1 MSLNVGDTDPN
12 LITTLPET
20 PSSKAEAAVAAQVS
34 AEIPIQP
41 KAEMAKSEA
50 WTTLLTIVG
59 VITSGLSLP
68 TVAGKF
74 FTLASVLITG
84 SVYAYY
90 RTSLPSE
97 HPGWKTRAF
106 LSAALTIV
114 GSIALTLSQADL
126 PFLPKGVTADAS
138 LIAAAI
144 SAAGYSV
151 YRYRVKAVAKK

>member
-1 MSLNVGDTDPN
+1 MPLNVGDTDPN

-20 PSSKAEAAVAAQVS
+20 PSSKASAAVAQA
-34 AEIPIQP
+34 AAPPQP
-41 KAEMAKSEA
+41 KPEMAKSEM
-50 WTTLLTIVG
+50 WTTLLTLVG
-59 VITSGLSLP
+59 VLASGLSLP
-68 TVAGKF
+68 TAADKF
-74 FTLASVLITG
+74 VTLASVIITG
-84 SVYAYY
+84 GVYAYF

-97 HPGWKTRAF
+97 HSGWKTRAF

-138 LIAAAI
+138 LVAAAI

-151 YRYRVKAVAKK
+151 YRYRAKVVAKK